1 MFGFY
6 LIKQICRSVCFSS
19 FTEPKMI
26 AHVWLDAVECLSVS
40 VSSLCYMGFCNVH
53 DAGCNSGFELLYN
66 RFSLH
71 VHIMRQK
78 INLWKHN
85 WKSSCIC
92 RMWIFSLTNV
102 VFYKVRLKTWP
113 KSLSVKLPLKCNWI
127 TSFKLV
133 FCQRLVKV
141 DFSVL
146 VQGLHLE
153 TQSWKQNSAALGYFH
168 VPSFSQWWAILL
180 QHVRHALM
188 LGCFSTKNC
197 KEAVFLPSSGH

>member
-26 AHVWLDAVECLSVS
+26 AHVWLDAVECLCTSK
-40 VSSLCYMGFCNVH
+40 LTMLHGFCNVH

-66 RFSLH
+66 RFSLLH
-71 VHIMRQK
+71 ECIMRQK

-85 WKSSCIC
+85 WKSSWIC
-92 RMWIFSLTNV
+92 RLWIFSLTNV

-113 KSLSVKLPLKCNWI
+113 KSLTLKCNGI
-127 TSFKLV
+127 TSFKPV